1 MMEAQKL
8 AEGRRSALFQLVGA
22 SSQRGPRRNGQKR
35 PPPHHPVCLLP
46 GLEGQ
51 GAQTDQEMLSSQK
64 PLPPDQPSEADSPTA
79 PPQAI
84 SWSQK
89 VSIDSR
95 LEALQQQMH
104 RWVTRPPLPS
114 QQRILFNLST

>member
-1 MMEAQKL
+1 MMEAQKP
-8 AEGRRSALFQLVGA
+8 AEGWRSALFQLVGA
-22 SSQRGPRRNGQKR
+22 SSQRGRPRNGPEASPP
-35 PPPHHPVCLLP
+35 PPPHPVSLLP

-51 GAQTDQEMLSSQK
+51 GTQEMLSSQK

-95 LEALQQQMH
+95 LEALQQQMQ
-104 RWVTRPPLPS
+104 RWVT
-114 QQRILFNLST
+114 